1 MVMMGNYAKP
11 VCRTIVNEDKKKPI
25 ITILGKD
32 LMTIEATHDAN
43 YVDDGATCSDQVD
56 GVISQDVEVSGD
68 VVNLAKPSTYNINY
82 NCKDAAGNKADTI
95 RRKVVVRDTTC
106 PTCKVTGA
114 SKVTREASFTYSDA
128 GAVCTDSISL
138 ANNKIQ
144 TRNPVNTEKV
154 GTYVVTYR
162 IKDTLKPVI
171 HLKFGR
177 NTFHKSKATDKG
189 VNGQRNPAAKL
200 MAETSSVNGWIVGAI
215 ASAVAGVALLALGNK
230 QTTTSVPV

>member
-1 MVMMGNYAKP
+1 MG
-11 VCRTIVNEDKKKPI
+11 
-25 ITILGKD
+25 TILGKD

-43 YVDDGATCSDQVD
+43 YVDDGA
-56 GVISQDVEVSGD
+56 
-68 VVNLAKPSTYNINY
+68 NLAKPSTYNINY

-138 ANNKIQ
+138 GNNKVQ
-144 TRNPVNTEKV
+144 TRNPVNNKAGNWNDGKCKGSKQYKRT
-154 GTYVVTYR
+154 VTV
-162 IKDTLKPVI
+162 KDTLKPVI

-177 NTFHKSKATDKG
+177 NTFHKSAAADKG
-189 VNGQRNPAAKL
+189 VNGQRNPAARL

-230 QTTTSVPV
+230 QTVTSV

>member
-1 MVMMGNYAKP
+1 MG
-11 VCRTIVNEDKKKPI
+11 
-25 ITILGKD
+25 
-32 LMTIEATHDAN
+32 
-43 YVDDGATCSDQVD
+43 
-56 GVISQDVEVSGD
+56 
-68 VVNLAKPSTYNINY
+68 YNINY

-128 GAVCTDSISL
+128 GAVS
-138 ANNKIQ
+138 
-144 TRNPVNTEKV
+144 TEKV
-154 GTYVVTYR
+154 GPYVVTYCIKDKAGNWNDGKCKGSKQYKR
-162 IKDTLKPVI
+162 TVTVKDTLKPVI

-177 NTFHKSKATDKG
+177 NTFHKSGAADKG